1 MRIEGAFWD
10 DHGKRCLQR
19 LQLSQ
24 RWSQGAVVV
33 SFLLFGTSFMFVN
46 SHLTAHTE
54 NVKVIV
60 TTSWSQSWSYWW
72 YDHWSLITD
81 GMIID
86 QMIFPNTGSSKGL
99 EEDLCNAQSPQ
110 APALEA
116 ETWHIWQVRAG
127 FFAPPTT
134 APFRAGTSTFV
145 ICNFS
150 YDCVFWCGDLNF
162 RLEQTRAEIIRY
174 LTCLFVLS
182 HRRNIS
188 IPSF

>member
-24 RWSQGAVVV
+24 RWSQGAVAV

-72 YDHWSLITD
+72 YDH
-81 GMIID
+81 
-86 QMIFPNTGSSKGL
+86 MIFPNIGSSKRP

-116 ETWHIWQVRAG
+116 ETWHIWQVRIG
-127 FFAPPTT
+127 FFAPAAT
-134 APFRAGTSTFV
+134 ASFGARTSNSLFF
-145 ICNFS
+145 CNFS

-162 RLEQTRAEIIRY
+162 RLEQTRAEIIRFPRDT

>member
-1 MRIEGAFWD
+1 MFAKTATFIEMISGC
-10 DHGKRCLQR
+10 RCCVLFTVWHK
-19 LQLSQ
+19 LHICQLPPH
-24 RWSQGAVVV
+24 RAHRKCQGDI
-33 SFLLFGTSFMFVN
+33 S
-46 SHLTAHTE
+46 
-54 NVKVIV
+54 IV

-72 YDHWSLITD
+72 YNHK
-81 GMIID
+81 
-86 QMIFPNTGSSKGL
+86 IFPNIGSSKRP

-134 APFRAGTSTFV
+134 APFSAGTSTFV

-174 LTCLFVLS
+174 LRHTLTCLFVLP

-188 IPSF
+188 ITSF